1 MLKRIWNSPTL
12 TTWMSYSTQTLT
24 LLGVL
29 PLVLKKFPVGDV
41 VLWYLFATILT
52 LQNVADFGFRQTF
65 SRVISYAY
73 GGAEDIG
80 IFGVNSEKTV
90 SNAGPNRQLLSKI
103 VSIMK
108 WIYIRL
114 SVILFLLL
122 LIFGTWAMKKP
133 IADTSSVN
141 QSWIAWAIVLL
152 TSCISFYC
160 KSYMAFLEGLFKIA
174 VVRRVET
181 LTSLGSIISSIVVL
195 IYSPTL
201 LHLVIVNQF
210 WVLVVALRDLYLCRT
225 VDDRIYRDVSKKTT
239 FGRDDLMQI
248 WQPAWRSGISGF
260 MSVGLTNLTGII
272 YAQTGNSVLVASY
285 LVAFRF
291 IDQIKTV
298 SMAPLYSKI
307 PLLARLRV
315 QGKLNELVRIVK
327 RSMLMSHFVYISG
340 FIIVGIFSASIL
352 KLIHSNVPFVSQ
364 NLWILI
370 GFAFFIHRY
379 GAMHIQVYLSTNHV
393 ISHIAD
399 GVSGILYIVSALLLS
414 KYIGVYAIP
423 VGLIIGYLGF
433 YSWYAAGYSYKSM
446 KVNFW
451 KFEKKAALLP
461 AAMLQIYIIAVFL
474 KEYVLNKH

>member
-1 MLKRIWNSPTL
+1 
-12 TTWMSYSTQTLT
+12 MSYSTQTLT

-73 GGAEDIG
+73 GGADAIG
-80 IFGVNSEKTV
+80 VFGVNSGKTV
-90 SNAGPNRQLLSKI
+90 TNPEPNKLLLGKI

-108 WIYIRL
+108 WIYVRL
-114 SVILFLLL
+114 VNILFLLL
-122 LIFGTWAMKKP
+122 LVFGSWAMKKP
-133 IADTSSVN
+133 VADTIHPF
-141 QSWIAWAIVLL
+141 QSWIAWGIVLL

-174 VVRRVET
+174 LVRRVET
-181 LTSLGSIISSIVVL
+181 LTSLGSIISSILVL

-210 WVLVVALRDLYLCRT
+210 WVLVVSLRDWYLCRT
-225 VDDRIYRDVSKKTT
+225 VDGKIYLEVSQKTP
-239 FGRDDLMQI
+239 FEKDDLMQI

-272 YAQTGNSVLVASY
+272 YAQTGDSVVVASY

-315 QGKLNELVRIVK
+315 QGNLSELVKIVK
-327 RSMLMSHFVYISG
+327 RSMLMSHFVYITG
-340 FIIVGIFSASIL
+340 FIIVGIFSDSIL

-364 NLWILI
+364 DLWVLI

-399 GVSGILYIVSALLLS
+399 GISGVLYVVSALILS

-433 YSWYAAGYSYKSM
+433 YAWYAAGHSYKSM
-446 KVNFW
+446 RVSFW

-461 AAMLQIYIIAVFL
+461 ALMLQIYIIVVFL
-474 KEYVLNKH
+474 KEYILQRH

>member
-1 MLKRIWNSPTL
+1 
-12 TTWMSYSTQTLT
+12 MSYSTQTLT
-24 LLGVL
+24 LVGVL

-52 LQNVADFGFRQTF
+52 LQYVADFGFRQTF

-73 GGAEDIG
+73 GGAQAIG
-80 IFGVNSEKTV
+80 VFGANSAETV
-90 SNAGPNRQLLSKI
+90 SNPDPNKQLMAKI

-114 SVILFLLL
+114 SSILFVLL
-122 LIFGTWAMKKP
+122 LIFGSWAMKKP
-133 IADTSSVN
+133 IADTSN
-141 QSWIAWAIVLL
+141 PYQSWIAWVIVLF
-152 TSCISFYC
+152 TSGIGFYC
-160 KSYMAFLEGLFKIA
+160 KSYLAFLEGLFKIA

-181 LTSLGSIISSIVVL
+181 LTSLGSILCSILVL

-210 WVLVVALRDLYLCRT
+210 WVVVVALRDWYLCRT
-225 VDDRIYRDVSKKTT
+225 VDGKIYQEVSKKTA
-239 FGRDDLMQI
+239 FAREDLMQI

-260 MSVGLTNLTGII
+260 MSVGLTNITGII
-272 YAQTGNSVLVASY
+272 YAQTGNSVAVASY

-315 QGKLNELVRIVK
+315 QGNLSELVKIVK
-327 RSMLMSHFVYISG
+327 RSMLMSHFVYICG
-340 FIIVGIFSASIL
+340 FIIVGVFSNSIL
-352 KLIHSNVPFVSQ
+352 KLIHSNIPFVSQ
-364 NLWILI
+364 DLWILI

-379 GAMHIQVYLSTNHV
+379 GAMHIQVYVSTNHV

-399 GVSGILYIVSALLLS
+399 GISGVLYVVSALILS

-433 YSWYAAGYSYKSM
+433 YAWYAAGHSYRSM
-446 KVNFW
+446 KVSFW

-461 AAMLQIYIIAVFL
+461 AAMLQLYIIAVVL
-474 KEYVLNKH
+474 KEFILKKH